1 MKNIMLSPGSMGVAS
16 RAIDLFGLEKV
27 NVGGWGTPVGVA
39 DLSDDETEFAKE
51 YFTELGISV
60 QEVNEYG
67 QIEKAPLSLVR
78 GSF

>member
-16 RAIDLFGLEKV
+16 HAIDLFGLERV
-27 NVGGWGTPVGVA
+27 NVGGWGTPVWVA
-39 DLSDDETEFAKE
+39 DLSDDEAEFARE

-67 QIEKAPLSLVR
+67 RIEKVPLPLV
-78 GSF
+78 